1 MLNDII
7 FSNSFVFRTFE
18 FAKDR
23 KNDNRR
29 GVSYHYFA
37 YMIKGSCKLC
47 SDDGTVEVSEGDA
60 FYIPNGKRYISLW
73 YGEPNIKFI
82 SLGFGYMPNFRA
94 QSYNTQTLYC
104 DERERELFFRIA
116 DHEAVDE
123 HAVGEFYT
131 LAASLIEKLIPEKKS
146 CKSELISRAEAIIS
160 ENPRIGVSELSRV
173 LAVSESAL
181 YAAFQKHS
189 ESSIC
194 DVKRRITME
203 RARELLISTDISI
216 EELAEKLGI
225 SSSSYLRKLFHAHFG
240 KSPREIRKTY
250 SI

>member
-60 FYIPNGKRYISLW
+60 FYIPNGKRYLSLW

-82 SLGFGYMPNFRA
+82 SLGFGYMLCFDGN
-94 QSYNTQTLYC
+94 SYNTQTIPC
-104 DERERELFFRIA
+104 GEFERELFKKIITHDSVNA
-116 DHEAVDE
+116 E
-123 HAVGEFYT
+123 AVGEFYT
-131 LAASLIEKLIPEKKS
+131 LAARLIARMTPDKTFDGI
-146 CKSELISRAEAIIS
+146 ELISRTERLIY
-160 ENPRIGVSELSRV
+160 ENPDLTVRDLARL
-173 LAVSESAL
+173 LAVSESSL
-181 YAAFQKHS
+181 YATFKRYS
-189 ESSIC
+189 ESSINAT
-194 DVKRRITME
+194 KQRIIME
-203 RARELLISTDISI
+203 RAKDMLISTDASVESIS
-216 EELAEKLGI
+216 EKLGF
-225 SSSSYLRKLFHAHFG
+225 SSSSYFRKSFKAHFG
-240 KSPREIRKTY
+240 KSPREIRKLY
-250 SI
+250 VI